1 MRKVFPILGML
12 IVALLLTACGKTPDF
27 NGSRTGNDK
36 ELIMEYSAFNT
47 TDGQELVAEAGDVIH
62 AKIVIESGNLLIKIQ
77 KDDEEPIYESSDITI
92 SDEFDVDID
101 ESGTYAITVTGV
113 KAKGSVSFTVE
124 NNQ

>member
-27 NGSRTGNDK
+27 NGSRTGSDK

-92 SDEFDVDID
+92 SEEFDVDIE

>member
-124 NNQ
+124 NNH

>member
-77 KDDEEPIYESSDITI
+77 KDDEELIYESSDITI
-92 SDEFDVDID
+92 SDEFDVDIE

-124 NNQ
+124 NNH

>member
-1 MRKVFPILGML
+1 MRKVFSVIYML
-12 IVALLLTACGKTPDF
+12 IFALLLTACGKTPDF

-36 ELIMEYSAFNT
+36 EFIMEYSVFNT
-47 TDGQELVAEAGDVIH
+47 TDGQELVAETGDIIH
-62 AKIVIESGNLLIKIQ
+62 AKIVVESGSLLIKIQ

-92 SDEFDVDID
+92 SEEFDVDID

-113 KAKGSVSFTVE
+113 KAKGSIRFTVE

>member
-92 SDEFDVDID
+92 SEEFDVDI
-101 ESGTYAITVTGV
+101 EETGTYAITVTGV

-124 NNQ
+124 NNH

>member
-1 MRKVFPILGML
+1 
-12 IVALLLTACGKTPDF
+12 
-27 NGSRTGNDK
+27 
-36 ELIMEYSAFNT
+36 MEYSAFNT

-92 SDEFDVDID
+92 SDEFDVDIE

>member
-92 SDEFDVDID
+92 SDEFDVDIE